1 MTVPDIQQRLRDG
14 YGALAAGHL
23 DAAAN
28 ACREILAR
36 DPKCAPAHFLVGLIG
51 VKRNDPKTAISAFG
65 SVTRLQSDHVAAWAQ
80 LAHVLIQA
88 GQSGP
93 AEQALARAL
102 SIGSADPVVQDLLG
116 TVLALNDD
124 REVAEA
130 WHRRAVEARPA
141 TAVFQI
147 NRASNL
153 IALGREA
160 EASAALEAALVAE
173 PDNAQAHWMLAN
185 VRPTASTQ
193 HVAQMEA
200 LRARYAGRPESLAFV
215 EYAIGKE
222 YEDLER
228 WDDAFA
234 AFARGAAAK
243 RKTVAYDE
251 AADVAAF
258 DAIVATFTAQWFA
271 ATPEGCADASPIFV
285 VGLPR
290 TGTTLVERIIS
301 SHSQVHS
308 AGEVQQFP
316 IAVRR
321 MAGVA
326 GAPRHAA
333 AVFEAAANA
342 DTKALGE
349 MYLGST
355 VRQRGK
361 KPRFVDK
368 LPLNYLYVGLI
379 AKAFPNAH
387 IVHVTRNPIDSC
399 FANYKQLFADA
410 YFHSYDQ
417 REMARYYVR
426 YRRLMQ
432 HWRSVLPGRFI
443 DVAYEDVTADLERE
457 ARRIVGYLALPW
469 EEACV
474 AFHRNSAAVG
484 TASAIQVREPVYR
497 RSVDRWHRYESQLR
511 PTIEVLSEARLI

>member
-1 MTVPDIQQRLRDG
+1 MTVRDIQQRLRAG
-14 YGALAAGHL
+14 YGALATGRL
-23 DAAAN
+23 DAAAD

-36 DPKCAPAHFLVGLIG
+36 DPKCVPAHFLVGLIS

-65 SVTRLQSDHVAAWAQ
+65 SVTRLQNDHVAAWAQ
-80 LAHVLIQA
+80 LAHVLLQA

-116 TVLALNDD
+116 TVLAMMDD
-124 REVAEA
+124 RDAAEG
-130 WHRRAVEARPA
+130 WHRRAVDARPA
-141 TAVFQI
+141 TAAFQI

-153 IALGREA
+153 IALGRDA
-160 EASAALEAALVAE
+160 AATAALEAALEADS
-173 PDNAQAHWMLAN
+173 DNAQAHWMLAN
-185 VRPTASTQ
+185 LQGATST
-193 HVAQMEA
+193 HHIAQMEA
-200 LRARYAGRPESLAFV
+200 LRSKHADRPESLAFI

-222 YEDLER
+222 FEDLER
-228 WDDAFA
+228 WNDAFA

-243 RKTVAYDE
+243 RQTVDYDE
-251 AADVAAF
+251 PADAAAS
-258 DAIVATFTAQWFA
+258 DAIMATFTPQWCA
-271 ATPEGCADASPIFV
+271 VTSGGCADASPIFV

-316 IAVRR
+316 VVVRR

-333 AVFEAAANA
+333 AVFEAAANV

-349 MYLGST
+349 LYLSST
-355 VRQRGK
+355 ARQRGK
-361 KPRFVDK
+361 LPRFVDK
-368 LPLNYLYVGLI
+368 LPLNYLYMGLI
-379 AKAFPNAH
+379 AKALPNAR

-443 DVAYEDVTADLERE
+443 DVAYEDVTAGLERE
-457 ARRIVGYLALPW
+457 ARRIVAYLSLPW
-469 EEACV
+469 EDACV

-497 RSVDRWHRYESQLR
+497 RSVDRWRRYESQLQ